1 MIANWLR
8 WKNSCYASCFLGGV
22 WLALDQFECFPFFLA
37 IPDGGMVA
45 MFGGSILYVSRVGG

>member
-45 MFGGSILYVSRVGG
+45 MFGGSILYVS